1 MSCIKICLATMIC
14 KIQAQEKNYS
24 KVRSNQP
31 KQKSQKD
38 PLTTAFA
45 LQPMKV
51 LLQINPKEVQ
61 L

>member
-1 MSCIKICLATMIC
+1 MIC
-14 KIQAQEKNYS
+14 KIQAHEKNYS